1 MSIFNDVFDMTNGIS
16 RDLSLSL
23 SLSLSLDFLEK
34 IHRNINIYL
43 KAKHKNINSIQTS
56 SSLGVYYQ

>member
-1 MSIFNDVFDMTNGIS
+1 MTNGIS
-16 RDLSLSL
+16 RDISLSF
-23 SLSLSLDFLEK
+23 DFLEK

>member
-16 RDLSLSL
+16 RDI
-23 SLSLSLDFLEK
+23 SLSLDFLEK

-56 SSLGVYYQ
+56 SSLGVYYQWKMEF

>member
-16 RDLSLSL
+16 RDISSLSL
-23 SLSLSLDFLEK
+23 SFDFLEK

>member
-16 RDLSLSL
+16 RDISLSF
-23 SLSLSLDFLEK
+23 DFLEK